1 VRETPTWVFGS
12 GSASTIAEEILIDRG
27 AKVFRV
33 GSKDGRLDLGDVLKR
48 LAGEG
53 ITRVMVEGGPTV
65 AASLVKADL
74 VDAAVLLRSDKSI
87 GPDGI
92 DPLAGTPFRML
103 THSVNLAMC
112 GNEQLGTDRIE
123 YFERP

>member
-1 VRETPTWVFGS
+1 
-12 GSASTIAEEILIDRG
+12 
-27 AKVFRV
+27 
-33 GSKDGRLDLGDVLKR
+33 
-48 LAGEG
+48 
-53 ITRVMVEGGPTV
+53 MVEGGPTV